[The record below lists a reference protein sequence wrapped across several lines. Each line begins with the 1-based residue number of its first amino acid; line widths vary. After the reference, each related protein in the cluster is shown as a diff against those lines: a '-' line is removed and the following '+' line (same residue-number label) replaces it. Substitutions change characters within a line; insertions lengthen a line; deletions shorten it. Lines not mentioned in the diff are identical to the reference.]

1 MKFISYIM
9 NAIKGR
15 FFMDAIIRKFDM
27 EDMEELH
34 KMIEHTIEE
43 SYKWVYSEQVRQ
55 VLKNQHV
62 DEQIIDRAEN
72 EYVLVAIDPEDEDRI
87 IGTGSLIKCRIF
99 GVYVKSEY
107 QGNGI
112 GIRLMEELE
121 DKAIGNG
128 IKKLILSASISSKD
142 FYEKLGY
149 KGKPKIIKLDN
160 GKEYIVYDMEKEL
173 Q

>member
-1 MKFISYIM
+1 ME
-9 NAIKGR
+9 
-15 FFMDAIIRKFDM
+15 AIIRKFDM
-27 EDMEELH
+27 DDTEELQ
-34 KMIEHTIEE
+34 KMIDNTIEK
-43 SYKWVYSEQVRQ
+43 SYRWVYPEQVRQ
-55 VLKNQHV
+55 VLKNEHTT
-62 DEQIIDRAEN
+62 EQIIDRAEN
-72 EYVLVAIDPEDEDRI
+72 ECVLVAIDPDDEDRI
-87 IGTGSLIKCRIF
+87 IGTGSLMKSRIF

-112 GIRLMEELE
+112 GIKLMEELE

-149 KGKPKIIKLDN
+149 RGIPKIIKLDS